1 MLYLLPPMKQDQM
14 NFGAT
19 TAAPLVVAYGM
30 GVNSTALLIEFRRR
44 GIRPDLILF
53 ADTGS
58 EKAVT
63 YAYRPVIDAWLARVG
78 FPALHVVR
86 YEPKN
91 FKNYPPY
98 HSLEENLL
106 TNATLPSL
114 AFGFKSCSLK
124 WKVAPQDAFVRSW
137 PPALECWAAGGRV
150 RKIIGY
156 DAGPADIRRRNH
168 AGDREDRDYDY
179 WYPLIEWG
187 LDREECLAIIVQER
201 LPLPPKSACYFCPAT
216 KPAELVEAPRDE
228 LRRIVIIEARARPR
242 LHSIDGLWR
251 KPVKGARGAM
261 PRPGSMTEFI
271 RQHQLLPPDEIDAI
285 IARTPTA
292 LLTRGEVESWPAWLE
307 TLFTGAATGGCAGC
321 GPT

>member
-1 MLYLLPPMKQDQM
+1 MKQEEIS
-14 NFGAT
+14 FGSPPRQ
-19 TAAPLVVAYGM
+19 PLVVAYGM
-30 GVNSTALLIEFRRR
+30 GVDSTALLIEFRRL

-98 HSLEENLL
+98 RSLEENLL

-124 WKVAPQDAFVRSW
+124 WKVAPQDAFVRTW
-137 PPALECWAAGGRV
+137 RPAIECWAAGGRV
-150 RKIIGY
+150 RKVIGY
-156 DAGPADIRRRNH
+156 DAGPADLRRRNH
-168 AGDREDRDYDY
+168 AEDREDRDYDY
-179 WYPLIEWG
+179 WYPLIDWG
-187 LDREECLAIIVQER
+187 LDREACKAIIMQER

-216 KPAELVEAPRDE
+216 KPAELADAPPDE
-228 LRRIVIIEARARPR
+228 LRKIVLIEARARPR

-251 KPVKGARGAM
+251 KPVRGARGAT

-271 RQHQLLPPDEIDAI
+271 RERRLLPPDEIDAI
-285 IARTPTA
+285 IARTPTR
-292 LLTRGEVESWPAWLE
+292 LLTHGEVESWQGWLSN
-307 TLFTGAATGGCAGC
+307 FFAPVATDGCTQC
-321 GPT
+321 G